1 MIISL
6 TGFMGCGKSSVGRRL
21 SELLCCPFMDLD
33 DVIVEHEGRSIP
45 DIFAAEG
52 EAAFRLMELEALM
65 GILSTSEP
73 RQCAPLAPSHCVG
86 PSPYAGVRKC
96 QFRTNAL
103 TPIENPSYHLGA
115 SSCHPERSE
124 GSINLILALGGGT
137 VMTPECAELVR
148 ENTVCI
154 YLRASV
160 DTLMQHLESESAG
173 RPLLKTDNAD
183 NHSERVPDCHSK
195 RVPDCHSKRVPD
207 CHFERASD
215 CHFERVPNCH
225 FEQTSDCHFE
235 RAERVEKSNKLRRR
249 IETLMQQRS
258 STYEKTA
265 HITIDTDGKSVEA
278 LASEIAFGLDRL
290 TSLYDVK

>member
-1 MIISL
+1 
-6 TGFMGCGKSSVGRRL
+6 MGCGKSSVGRRL

-33 DVIVEHEGRSIP
+33 DVIVEREGRSIP

-160 DTLMQHLESESAG
+160 DTLTQHLESESAG

-183 NHSERVPDCHSK
+183 NHSERTPDCHSK
-195 RVPDCHSKRVPD
+195 RTSDCHSKRTSD
-207 CHFERASD
+207 CHSKRASD
-215 CHFERVPNCH
+215 CHFERP
-225 FEQTSDCHFE
+225 EG
-235 RAERVEKSNKLRRR
+235 VEKSTELRRR

-278 LASEIAFGLDRL
+278 LASKIAFGLDRL
-290 TSLYDVK
+290 TSL